1 MVFLASVPGV
11 RVFNMWCMVVGG
23 SWCSLGC
30 ATGKWRF
37 LFFFVIAQARLPGV
51 VIVSAR
57 WFVFFWCAVGCA
69 GRLWWLLVCRALGLA
84 VGRGRLRVV
93 VFLGRGGRCWVF
105 GSALGIV
112 VGAVAWFVVVGWVR
126 RSRPAGGLGVVS
138 LSLVCVV
145 VVASVG

>member
-1 MVFLASVPGV
+1 MHGRGWVVVQFGLRGGQVFLV
-11 RVFNMWCMVVGG
+11 
-23 SWCSLGC
+23 
-30 ATGKWRF
+30 
-37 LFFFVIAQARLPGV
+37 FVIAQAWLPGV

-57 WFVFFWCAVGCA
+57 WFVFFWCAVGGA

-126 RSRPAGGLGVVS
+126 RSRPAGCFGVVS
-138 LSLVCVV
+138 LSLVCVLV
-145 VVASVG
+145 LASVG